1 MKTPITFFA
10 SFLFVFLT
18 LSVAKAADMKMPETV
33 VIEAGTFLYRA
44 SGEYLKDSYP
54 IDAPMRNITIAAPIE
69 IMKYQVLAKDYEQ
82 CVKERVCDEQLN
94 QRRHSE
100 NLPITGV
107 SYQDAINFAKWLSD
121 KTGYNWR
128 LPTDEEWAFAAG
140 TRFVDDAI
148 NAKTNTNNP
157 AERWLAKYRKYA
169 DLETGNDPVIKPSG
183 SYGSNENGIYDL
195 SGNVWEWTDSCY
207 TRTRLDIDGKMTSQS
222 DNCGVRI
229 AAGQHRAYISYFIQ
243 DAKGGGCSVGVPPT
257 YLGIRL
263 VKMPSANLLKRILNS
278 IGLTGSR

>member
-1 MKTPITFFA
+1 MKRPAHYIATILLAFI
-10 SFLFVFLT
+10 SFST
-18 LSVAKAADMKMPETV
+18 ANAAKMSMPETV
-33 VIEAGTFLYRA
+33 VIEAGSFMYRA
-44 SGEYLKDSYP
+44 SGEFLKERYP
-54 IDAPMRNITIAAPIE
+54 VDAPMQKIAFAVPFE
-69 IMKYQVLAKDYEQ
+69 FMKYQVLAKDYEQ
-82 CVKERVCDEQLN
+82 CVTERVCGEPLN

-100 NLPITGV
+100 NLPITSV

-121 KTGYNWR
+121 KTDVNWR

-140 TRFVDDAI
+140 SRFVDDAI

-157 AERWLAKYRKYA
+157 AERWLTKYKKYA

-207 TRTRLDIDGKMTSQS
+207 TRTRLDSDGKKLSQS

-243 DAKGGGCSVGVPPT
+243 DAKGGGCSVGAPPT

-263 VKMPSANLLKRILNS
+263 IKMPRANLLERILNFVD
-278 IGLTGSR
+278 LTGRR